1 MFISNLWF
9 FKDGEKYFSLNMLH
23 QQLKFVPPSTK
34 YQFGLSAIGISELL

>member
-23 QQLKFVPPSTK
+23 QQLKFVPPLNPQALSTN
-34 YQFGLSAIGISELL
+34 SA